1 MNDRISFTINFQS
14 GYTIDDVRTQ
24 DLTDRLRSSFSGIMI
39 SSISKSQAFELLRTR
54 NPDLAS
60 LIENTGEN
68 PLPES
73 LRIDNIP
80 KDQYTQFNTIISESR
95 DMIHYDKDAM
105 DRKLSDYTSQF
116 DRVSQIVKLLLILEY
131 GVYALLGL
139 FIFTVAVIIYSV
151 ISNSVSFQHQ
161 EIEIIEL
168 VGGKKS
174 FIYGPFLLQGAFY
187 GG

>member
-1 MNDRISFTINFQS
+1 
-14 GYTIDDVRTQ
+14 
-24 DLTDRLRSSFSGIMI
+24 MI
-39 SSISKSQAFELLRTR
+39 SPISKAQAFDLLRTR

-80 KDQYTQFNTIISESR
+80 RDQYAQFNTIIGESR

-105 DRKLSDYTSQF
+105 DKKLLDYTSQF
-116 DRVSQIVKLLLILEY
+116 DRISQIVKLLYMLEL
-131 GVYALLGL
+131 GVYTLLAL
-139 FIFTVAVIIYSV
+139 FMFTVTVIIYSV
-151 ISNSVSFQHQ
+151 ISNSISFQRQ

-174 FIYGPFLLQGAFY
+174 FIYGPFLFQGAIY
-187 GG
+187 